1 MADDEHEASGSTD
14 GGKEDASSK
23 RQGEPPVGEIA
34 PPPTGVRKPMEG
46 RVIRG
51 TKGEQ
56 IMFVGA
62 L

>member
-1 MADDEHEASGSTD
+1 MADDEASGSTD
-14 GGKEDASSK
+14 GASSK